1 MHGDDSSRPRSRAFT
16 GMTVAVA
23 ILGGCT
29 TQPTKVP
36 PSPPPP
42 VTAGRSADT
51 PADAEPQ
58 QKAFERWV
66 MDFRTRAR
74 AAGIDEV
81 TLNVAFADVRY
92 LPRVVELDRAQ
103 PEFTRPV
110 WIYLDSAV
118 SAQRVALGQDKW
130 LQFRADIDAAAVR
143 YGVASEILVAIWGVE
158 SNYGSN
164 FGSIPTVDAL
174 ATLGFDGRRED
185 WARGQLLAALRIL
198 QRGDIER
205 SQMMGSWAG
214 AMGQTQFLPS
224 VFLGYAM
231 DADGDGRRDIWGSM
245 ADVMAS
251 TANFLARSGWQA
263 DQPWGVEVRLPPRF
277 DVGRADLAVRQPSAL
292 WAAEG
297 VETIDGAPL
306 PQFAEAAVLLPAG
319 AGGPAFLV
327 GPNFQVILRY
337 NNSTSYALAV
347 GLLAQRLAA
356 GPGVQAPWPR
366 DLVALT
372 RQQMIALQTAL
383 NQRGFDS
390 GAPDGVMGPNTR
402 GAIRGYQRSAGLP
415 ADGNPTLELLQR
427 LLAQ

>member
-1 MHGDDSSRPRSRAFT
+1 
-16 GMTVAVA
+16 MTLAVA
-23 ILGGCT
+23 ILAGCT
-29 TQPTKVP
+29 TPPTKAP

-42 VTAGRSADT
+42 VTAGRSADA
-51 PADAEPQ
+51 PADAFPQ
-58 QKAFERWV
+58 HKAFERWV
-66 MDFRTRAR
+66 TDFRTSAR
-74 AAGIDEV
+74 AADIDEA

-110 WIYLDSAV
+110 WSYLDSAV
-118 SAQRVALGQDKW
+118 SPRRVALGQDKW
-130 LQFRADIDAAAVR
+130 LQFGAEVDAAAAR
-143 YGVASEILVAIWGVE
+143 YGVAPAILVAIWGVE

-174 ATLGFDGRRED
+174 ATLGFEGRRED

-198 QRGDIER
+198 QKGDIQR
-205 SQMMGSWAG
+205 SEMMGSWAG

-224 VFLGYAM
+224 VYLGYAV

-251 TANFLARSGWQA
+251 TANFLARSGWQVG
-263 DQPWGVEVRLPPRF
+263 QPWGVEVRLPPSF
-277 DVGRADLAVRQPSAL
+277 DVGRADVTVRQASAL

-297 VETIDGAPL
+297 VQTIDGAPL
-306 PQFAEAAVLLPAG
+306 PQFAEATVLLPAG
-319 AGGPAFLV
+319 AGGPVFLV

-347 GLLAQRLAA
+347 GLLAQRLAG
-356 GPGVQAPWPR
+356 GPDVQAPWPR
-366 DLVALT
+366 DLVALS
-372 RQQMIALQTAL
+372 RQQLTALQTAL

-390 GAPDGVMGPNTR
+390 GAPDGVMGPTTR
-402 GAIRGYQRSAGLP
+402 GAIRGYQRSVGLP
-415 ADGNPTLELLQR
+415 ADGYPSMDLLQR

>member
-1 MHGDDSSRPRSRAFT
+1 MHQPMQIRSRRH
-16 GMTVAVA
+16 
-23 ILGGCT
+23 
-29 TQPTKVP
+29 
-36 PSPPPP
+36 SS
-42 VTAGRSADT
+42 AGSWTSA
-51 PADAEPQ
+51 PAHE
-58 QKAFERWV
+58 
-66 MDFRTRAR
+66 

-118 SAQRVALGQDKW
+118 SPQRVALGQDKW

-143 YGVASEILVAIWGVE
+143 YGVAPAILVAIWGVE

-198 QRGDIER
+198 QKGDIER
-205 SQMMGSWAG
+205 SEMMGSWAG

-277 DVGRADLAVRQPSAL
+277 DVGRADVAVRQASAL

-297 VETIDGAPL
+297 VQTIDGAPL
-306 PQFAEAAVLLPAG
+306 PQFAEATVLLPAG

-347 GLLAQRLAA
+347 GLLAQRLAG

-366 DLVALT
+366 DLVALS
-372 RQQMIALQTAL
+372 RQQLTALQTAL

-402 GAIRGYQRSAGLP
+402 GAIRGYQRSVGIACRRLSHPGAAAALAG
-415 ADGNPTLELLQR
+415 AVDEHGSCCHSS
-427 LLAQ
+427 

>member
-1 MHGDDSSRPRSRAFT
+1 MHGDDSSRPRSRAFA

-23 ILGGCT
+23 ILSGCT
-29 TQPTKVP
+29 TQPTKAP
-36 PSPPPP
+36 PLPPPP
-42 VTAGRSADT
+42 ITAGRSVNSPTDAD
-51 PADAEPQ
+51 PQ

-205 SQMMGSWAG
+205 SEMMGSWAG

-224 VFLGYAM
+224 VFLGYAI

-263 DQPWGVEVRLPPRF
+263 DHPWGVEVRLPPRF

-306 PQFAEAAVLLPAG
+306 PQFAEATVLLPAG

-347 GLLAQRLAA
+347 GLLAQRLAG

-402 GAIRGYQRSAGLP
+402 GAIRGYQRSVGLP
-415 ADGNPTLELLQR
+415 ADGYPTLELLQR